1 MEKVTDKKNEKTT
14 INIKFCLEKILLM
27 SSSKIKQKSPLNRSY
42 LCVDLIIHKPFYSVE
57 T

>member
-42 LCVDLIIHKPFYSVE
+42 LCVDLIIHKPFYSVD